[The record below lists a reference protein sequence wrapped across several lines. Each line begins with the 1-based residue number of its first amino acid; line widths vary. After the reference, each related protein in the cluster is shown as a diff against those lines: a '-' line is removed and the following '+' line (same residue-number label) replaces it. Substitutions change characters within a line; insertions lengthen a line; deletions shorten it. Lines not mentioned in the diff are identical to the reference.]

1 MTTCTSTGN
10 CRLYWLVVCVF
21 FVLNLV
27 VVGGGQRTDSLTHS
41 LTLKLLLLFLCFFFL
56 SLYWNDYVVPPIF

>member
-41 LTLKLLLLFLCFFFL
+41 LTDSETVVIIPLLLLSF
-56 SLYWNDYVVPPIF
+56 SLLE